1 MKRKKFIKKA
11 TNAALV
17 GNMIPSSTPSPSKD
31 KKEIIAHYVLFW
43 LKEGLSEEEIIDFA
57 QFFEELKKIPT
68 IKTLQYGRAANT
80 NPRAVVDNTFT
91 YNLLVHF
98 DNMDDINRSEESR
111 VGKECVST
119 CRSRW

>member
-1 MKRKKFIKKA
+1 MERRKFIKQA
-11 TNAALV
+11 TNAAVV
-17 GNMIPSSTPSPSKD
+17 GIMIQSSTPSPSKD

-98 DNMDDINRSEESR
+98 DKIGRASCRER
-111 VGKECVST
+111 VCQYV
-119 CRSRW
+119 